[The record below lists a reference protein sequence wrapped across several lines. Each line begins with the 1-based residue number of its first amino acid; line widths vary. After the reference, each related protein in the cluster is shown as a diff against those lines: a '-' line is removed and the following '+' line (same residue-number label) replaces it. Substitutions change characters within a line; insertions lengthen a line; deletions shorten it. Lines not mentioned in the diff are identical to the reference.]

1 MFNLS
6 KISDVLSNVKTT
18 VTSNNLNNLLD
29 ENFRPSINVTME
41 NIAASDENMA
51 ASDEYNVKI
60 DFKTKII
67 GEKSKSSEN
76 ISIISNFS
84 EVPVI
89 GLLAQDITDCIA
101 KGFFEIVL
109 DKTYIDEIELTKF
122 NKEYLKHIS
131 NNSKDFFYILHNKE
145 AKQIQLLRIF
155 TLYISSSIGLYTES
169 KAVRNARKSKKD
181 K

>member
-6 KISDVLSNVKTT
+6 KISDVLSNVKTS
-18 VTSNNLNNLLD
+18 VTSNNLHNLLD
-29 ENFRPSINVTME
+29 ENFKPSINVTME
-41 NIAASDENMA
+41 NVDGSE
-51 ASDEYNVKI
+51 EYNVKI

-89 GLLAQDITDCIA
+89 GLLAQDINDCIT
-101 KGFFEIVL
+101 KGFFEIIS
-109 DKTYIDEIELTKF
+109 DKTYIDEIELNNF
-122 NKEYLKHIS
+122 NKEYLQYIS

-145 AKQIQLLRIF
+145 TKQIKLLRIF

-169 KAVRNARKSKKD
+169 KQVRNARKSKKD

>member
-1 MFNLS
+1 MKGFIKFNLS
-6 KISDVLSNVKTT
+6 KISDVLSNVKST

-29 ENFRPSINVTME
+29 ANFKPSINVTME
-41 NIAASDENMA
+41 NIEETD
-51 ASDEYNVKI
+51 DYNVKI

-122 NKEYLKHIS
+122 NKEFLQHIS

-145 AKQIQLLRIF
+145 AKQMQLLRIF